1 MLRLGVIYG
10 GIPIR
15 EQIGLLGKGYDLLVG
30 APGRLVDFI
39 QRPNSSLL
47 VLIIVPTREL
57 AI

>member
-39 QRPNSSLL
+39 QRPKYLTL
-47 VLIIVPTREL
+47 RRL
-57 AI
+57 